1 MADTTTQIVNKN
13 ILWTDY
19 VANSQTLFTTNASTR
34 YVIKDMEVA
43 DNSYPTAP
51 SVVVNN
57 TKVATLSGS
66 LTGTEIIDV
75 NSSVNLTY
83 DTSTARYL
91 NVNDITGGTSYAS
104 GTTDGAVF
112 LTPTGFTANSAT
124 LNTAVSMSGLN
135 SNVIGAWLLNGN
147 FYYFISD
154 GNSTQGFYRRAG
166 GPNGTQSTIYENS
179 YSPCVFDG
187 VSKFYYLN
195 GSTVYMYDTAT
206 SSSSYIGSFTT
217 GTTYPLLMFS
227 NGYLFFSPS
236 YTGYNVLY
244 WLNVTTYAS
253 GSFGTNTTQYSS
265 LVGSVAFY
273 DASTSLLTFNVGN
286 QTSFSTGYYNYVIS
300 LAGTNPTFVSN
311 SQSAFNSAKSFC
323 YNSNCP
329 TNGNYAIMLGS
340 GGGTS
345 NTIHIVDSSM
355 TIVSSKTISGA
366 SFSTGSSNVGSC
378 NFFTPSAP
386 VQLAVSPSMRLRIT
400 GVQTV

>member
-1 MADTTTQIVNKN
+1 MADTTTEIVNKN

-19 VANSQTLFTTNASTR
+19 VANSQSLFTTNASTR

-51 SVVVNN
+51 SVVINN
-57 TKVATLSGS
+57 TKVASLSGS
-66 LTGTEIIDV
+66 LTGTEIVDV
-75 NSSVNLTY
+75 SSTVNLTY
-83 DTSTARYL
+83 DTSTAKYL
-91 NVNDITGGTSYAS
+91 NVNDITGSTSYAN

-112 LTPTGFTANSAT
+112 LTPTGFTAGSAT
-124 LNTAVSMSGLN
+124 LNTAVSMSSLN
-135 SNVIGAWLLNGN
+135 SNAIGAWLLNGN
-147 FYYFISD
+147 FYYFCSD
-154 GNSTQGFYRRAG
+154 GNSSQQFYRRAG
-166 GPNGTQSTIYENS
+166 GPNGTESTIYSNS

-195 GSTVYMYDTAT
+195 GSNVYMYDTAI
-206 SSSSYIGSFTT
+206 SSSSYIGTFTT
-217 GTTYPLLMFS
+217 GTTYPLMMFS

-236 YTGYNVLY
+236 YTGYNSLY

-253 GSFGTNTTQYSS
+253 GSFGTSTSNYSS
-265 LVGSVAFY
+265 FVGSVAFY

-286 QTSFSTGYYNYVIS
+286 QTGFSTTYYNYVIS
-300 LAGTNPTFVSN
+300 LAGANPTFVSN
-311 SQSAFNSAKSFC
+311 STSLSSGKAFC

-340 GGGTS
+340 GGSSS

-355 TIVSSKTISGA
+355 TILSTKTINGA
-366 SFSTGSSNVGSC
+366 TFGNGSSTVGSC
-378 NFFTPSAP
+378 NFITPSAP